1 MANDHQY
8 DHCEVDL
15 KDAVTYTYVQK
26 MRKADDAFIKAIPIA
41 GTVRGIP
48 GMIRGIIKFVKDTRG
63 KERAHNAEVLIK
75 YAGTRKR
82 KHARDKKLA
91 RNVIEEL
98 FDDRGTMRR
107 IVDDDEV
114 DELAGKLKCVN

>member
-48 GMIRGIIKFVKDTRG
+48 GMIRGIIKYVKDTRG
-63 KERAHNAEVLIK
+63 EKRKQNAEVLIK
-75 YAGTRKR
+75 YAGSRNAKER
-82 KHARDKKLA
+82 KLA

-107 IVDDDEV
+107 IVKDDEV